1 MLEHLHQEEHD
12 PEAMEEVEEHHQL
25 AALAAEAE
33 AGERLRTLEEVE
45 EGVVGDS
52 QLQEEA
58 EQDELTAEEAA
69 VEEERPSLEFW
80 AAMVVA

>member
-1 MLEHLHQEEHD
+1 MG
-12 PEAMEEVEEHHQL
+12 EVEEHHPL
-25 AALAAEAE
+25 EALAAEAE
-33 AGERLRTLEEVE
+33 ERLQMTEGGEAGAGADCQLPAEV
-45 EGVVGDS
+45 
-52 QLQEEA
+52 